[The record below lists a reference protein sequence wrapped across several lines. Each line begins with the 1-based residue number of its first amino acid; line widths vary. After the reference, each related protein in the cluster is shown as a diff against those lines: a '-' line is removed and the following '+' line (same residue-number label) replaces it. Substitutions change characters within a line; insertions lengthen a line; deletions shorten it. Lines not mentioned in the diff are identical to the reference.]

1 MGWSIGEL
9 TRAVATAA
17 ALRRSRWL
25 RPAGGPGDKV
35 FPRASTSLG

>member
-1 MGWSIGEL
+1 MSPSIDQL

-17 ALRRSRWL
+17 ALRRIRRL
-25 RPAGGPGDKV
+25 QPVGGPGDKI